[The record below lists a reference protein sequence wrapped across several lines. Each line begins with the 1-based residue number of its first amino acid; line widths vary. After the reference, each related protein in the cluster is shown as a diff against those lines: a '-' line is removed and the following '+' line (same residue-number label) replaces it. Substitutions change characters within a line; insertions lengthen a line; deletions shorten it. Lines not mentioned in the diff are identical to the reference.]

1 MLISFDGLDSSGK
14 ATQAR
19 LLTEYL
25 TSKKIATAMFRS
37 PDYET
42 VSGKELKLRLQ
53 NKLGNWQQT
62 PWSEKMGYFAANR
75 LEHRDEVVAMLS
87 RNALVVYDRYVPSS
101 VAFMNVE
108 AGHNV
113 QDAVEHLEYQINK
126 MPKEDVSI
134 FFDIPPKVAVDLL
147 KGRKDNHGDEDEYT
161 DYLSVQEALH
171 EEYVHMAQENPQH
184 MLRVSCMNSKGTLRS
199 IEEIGMLV
207 RSVLA
212 QKFPDQAQLF
222 V

>member
-19 LLTEYL
+19 LLTEHL

-75 LEHRDEVVAMLS
+75 LEHRDEVVAMVS
-87 RNALVVYDRYVPSS
+87 RNALVVYGRYGPSR
-101 VAFMNVE
+101 VAVNNGG
-108 AGHNV
+108 AGHNREKGG
-113 QDAVEHLEYQINK
+113 EHLEYQINK
-126 MPKEDVSI
+126 M
-134 FFDIPPKVAVDLL
+134 
-147 KGRKDNHGDEDEYT
+147 
-161 DYLSVQEALH
+161 
-171 EEYVHMAQENPQH
+171 
-184 MLRVSCMNSKGTLRS
+184 
-199 IEEIGMLV
+199 
-207 RSVLA
+207 
-212 QKFPDQAQLF
+212 
-222 V
+222 